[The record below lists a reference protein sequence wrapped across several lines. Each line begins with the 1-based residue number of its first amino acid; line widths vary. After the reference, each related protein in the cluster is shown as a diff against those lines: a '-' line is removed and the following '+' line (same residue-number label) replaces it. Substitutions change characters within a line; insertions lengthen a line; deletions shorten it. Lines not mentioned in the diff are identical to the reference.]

1 MYDVM
6 FEALFVLLIP
16 IDLNVDVFSSSHEV
30 ANSMLD

>member
-6 FEALFVLLIP
+6 FEALFVLLIH
-16 IDLNVDVFSSSHEV
+16 IDLNVDVLSSSHEV